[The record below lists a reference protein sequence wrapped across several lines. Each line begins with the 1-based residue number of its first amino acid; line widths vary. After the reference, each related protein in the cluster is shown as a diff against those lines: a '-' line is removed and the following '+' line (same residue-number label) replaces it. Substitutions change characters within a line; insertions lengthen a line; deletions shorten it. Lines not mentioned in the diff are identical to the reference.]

1 MRVTNQMISSRVL
14 FNMQRTM
21 SQMFNLQSRVSSG
34 RQIEKPS
41 DDPTGTIRDLNYR
54 NEIIKN
60 EQFSENI
67 NIATTRME
75 NYDYVLAELKDI
87 VTTAKGEA
95 ILMSD
100 DHASAEQRNITA
112 IAVKSLFEQVVKFGN
127 DTLGGNQIF
136 SGFKTD
142 TVSFT
147 SSTNGVVYNGDF
159 GVTEFP
165 IETSTKMNV
174 SLNGSETFLKS
185 ISGNE
190 DLADI
195 DLGISN
201 NTQLVDLHNGL
212 GVDQAVGTFTI
223 TDNVLGI
230 TSTIDI
236 SADVSIADVIN
247 TINTQLTADGF
258 TNVTAQLG
266 PDGNNL
272 ALHIDESIPQL
283 LNDNTALSDI
293 NDGYGLDLSDGRVV
307 LTDGGGVYEEINF
320 STANTIGD
328 IRTIFN
334 NHMTAAGGSLANV
347 SMQLNAAGNGLDIID
362 SNGVP
367 LGLTTQEF
375 SVDTTVATDLGILG
389 SINPTLN
396 GQDLRPQY
404 NFTVAE
410 IGGSTAEDLGLLDTF
425 HNDFNGV
432 NLDPQLTDT
441 TLFSDFNNR
450 LGLEMNEIV
459 IWQGE
464 ASRTFD
470 LSDPALVTV
479 QDVLDLFNNS
489 GLDITVSVNENNN
502 GLKIE
507 NNDNTRSLTIED
519 ADGGNLSKKLG
530 MFGSTDMMGS
540 MLVLIHSLENND
552 REGIELMEKNL
563 DDAIENLLHSRSIVG
578 AKAKRLNTTSARI
591 TEQNLNITK
600 LLSEV
605 EDADFAELITKLS
618 MTENSY
624 QASLLASSKIIQP
637 SLLNFLK

>member
-14 FNMQRTM
+14 FNMQRTL
-21 SQMFNLQSRVSSG
+21 SQMFNLQSQVSSG
-34 RQIEKPS
+34 RRIEKPS

-60 EQFSENI
+60 EQFAENI
-67 NIATTRME
+67 NLATTRME
-75 NYDYVLAELKDI
+75 NYDYVLAELKDLI
-87 VTTAKGEA
+87 TNAKGEA

-100 DHASAEQRNITA
+100 DHASAEQRGITA

-147 SSTNGVVYNGDF
+147 ATAKGVVYNGDF

-165 IETSTKMNV
+165 IETSAKMSVN
-174 SLNGSETFLKS
+174 LNGSETFLKRV
-185 ISGNE
+185 SGIE

-201 NTQLVDLHNGL
+201 NTQLADLHNGL
-212 GVDQAVGTFTI
+212 GVDQAIGTFTI

-236 SADVSIADVIN
+236 SADASIADVIN

-266 PDGNNL
+266 PEGNTL

-293 NDGYGLDLSDGRVV
+293 NDGYGLDLSDGRII
-307 LTDGGGVYEEINF
+307 LTDGGGVYEEIDF

-375 SVDTTVATDLGILG
+375 SVDTNVGADLGILG

-410 IGGSTAEDLGLLDTF
+410 IGGTTAGDLGLLDTF
-425 HNDFNGV
+425 HNDFNGA
-432 NLDPQLTDT
+432 NLDPQLTET
-441 TLFSDFNNR
+441 TLFADFNNR
-450 LGLEMNEIV
+450 LGLDMNEIV
-459 IWQGE
+459 IWQGDT
-464 ASRTFD
+464 SQTFD

-479 QDVLDLFNNS
+479 QDILDLFNNS
-489 GLDITVSVNENNN
+489 GLDITVSVNRDSN
-502 GLKIE
+502 GLRIE

-519 ADGGNLSKKLG
+519 VDGGNLSKKLG

-563 DDAIENLLHSRSIVG
+563 DDAIQNLLHSRSIVG
-578 AKAKRLNTTSARI
+578 AKAKRLEATSSRI

-605 EDADFAELITKLS
+605 EDADFAQLITELA

-624 QASLLASSKIIQP
+624 QASLLASAKIIQP